1 MNGFVSLFFSG
12 LAGPDSQGLGLIF
25 DLSRPDLSLCVQV
38 WTFYFSRTP
47 KLQIG
52 KGLEQGRQ
60 PSTSI
65 EKPQKNFAKDKTPH
79 FSRWVWCAQVWPAV
93 RPARFRLLHSF
104 QHPRKQGAWCVAH
117 STLD

>member
-79 FSRWVWCAQVWPAV
+79 FSRWVWCAHVWSGGQA
-93 RPARFRLLHSF
+93 RPLPPPSQFPTSKETTGL
-104 QHPRKQGAWCVAH
+104 GV
-117 STLD
+117 